1 MSSSSS
7 ISSDDERENSAQ
19 LALPSPPGSR
29 PSSRASSRCSSPQ
42 SPRKRRN
49 GGLPS
54 AGGIGATLQNTV
66 EELIQRDVLDTGVVV
81 ELANSKEAQQKLED
95 LLPIHFYS
103 WRLKNVEAALVYTLL
118 HMFVL
123 LQQYNEMVRERSV
136 YEDYISHL
144 KAQLEEDQQP
154 EVGSQQH
161 EREEVV
167 RLRRE
172 NAELRQEKAKL
183 QASQSELYQI
193 NDAWSRDY
201 NSLTKKIEALTS
213 GSWSTSSNGT
223 STHHLTNGTPVT
235 HAPATTAEQ
244 HQNAR
249 TPTHPPS
256 FALSHA
262 SHSHA
267 CPNCFSLQEQLD
279 QLSRQAKELGRKNR
293 DLEKLLEEEERK
305 SKQKDMLIKSLDS
318 ENQAVQ
324 LQIQEIGDLQ
334 AAARLKEDFRK
345 LELKMRQ
352 LDKQHQDT
360 TSKKI
365 QLQQQVD
372 KLRHAFMSIL
382 GVSSSSR
389 RHHHDCRV
397 QQYMSEPL
405 PPPPTPP
412 VRDIVCSS
420 YMLIDVHAH
429 VRAHTHTRAHA
440 RTHTHTHRSSRKS
453 FQYNGLVQ

>member
-1 MSSSSS
+1 
-7 ISSDDERENSAQ
+7 
-19 LALPSPPGSR
+19 
-29 PSSRASSRCSSPQ
+29 
-42 SPRKRRN
+42 
-49 GGLPS
+49 
-54 AGGIGATLQNTV
+54 
-66 EELIQRDVLDTGVVV
+66 
-81 ELANSKEAQQKLED
+81 
-95 LLPIHFYS
+95 
-103 WRLKNVEAALVYTLL
+103 
-118 HMFVL
+118 
-123 LQQYNEMVRERSV
+123 
-136 YEDYISHL
+136 
-144 KAQLEEDQQP
+144 
-154 EVGSQQH
+154 
-161 EREEVV
+161 
-167 RLRRE
+167 
-172 NAELRQEKAKL
+172 
-183 QASQSELYQI
+183 
-193 NDAWSRDY
+193 
-201 NSLTKKIEALTS
+201 
-213 GSWSTSSNGT
+213 
-223 STHHLTNGTPVT
+223 
-235 HAPATTAEQ
+235 
-244 HQNAR
+244 
-249 TPTHPPS
+249 
-256 FALSHA
+256 
-262 SHSHA
+262 
-267 CPNCFSLQEQLD
+267 
-279 QLSRQAKELGRKNR
+279 
-293 DLEKLLEEEERK
+293 
-305 SKQKDMLIKSLDS
+305 MLIKSLDS